1 MFDFLKSKEQES
13 ESLPSSSIG
22 LDDES
27 PRAEVKTED
36 DFSDDPV
43 DKIFSLF
50 FGKKEES
57 PMGLKR
63 FGREKFPEQYPAV
76 VDEWADPVA
85 TDDSDM
91 KLLRPLLKNTNL
103 EFRGLKLTY
112 SANYDGW
119 SNIAFHKKVDK
130 LGGGLVVCTTT
141 DGLVCGGYNPKAG
154 SVMVRREDQS
164 QRSYLFIRVVSLSYR
179 LNFEKLVDHLLPS
192 RISQRLAPRLELT
205 AW

>member
-63 FGREKFPEQYPAV
+63 FGREKFPEQYPGEIRTAMDFAV
-76 VDEWADPVA
+76 
-85 TDDSDM
+85 
-91 KLLRPLLKNTNL
+91 N
-103 EFRGLKLTY
+103 F
-112 SANYDGW
+112 
-119 SNIAFHKKVDK
+119 F
-130 LGGGLVVCTTT
+130 
-141 DGLVCGGYNPKAG
+141 
-154 SVMVRREDQS
+154 SVM
-164 QRSYLFIRVVSLSYR
+164 
-179 LNFEKLVDHLLPS
+179 
-192 RISQRLAPRLELT
+192 
-205 AW
+205 